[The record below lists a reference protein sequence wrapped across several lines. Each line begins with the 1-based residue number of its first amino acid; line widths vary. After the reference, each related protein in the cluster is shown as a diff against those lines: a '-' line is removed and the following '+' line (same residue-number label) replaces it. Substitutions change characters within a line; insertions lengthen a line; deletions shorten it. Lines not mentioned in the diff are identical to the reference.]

1 MPSWD
6 LFIGLFFVVGIGY
19 GLVLQRDR
27 SVTTLLSAY
36 VALIVAQTWA
46 VPISDFLNGNKAIL
60 NVYIAGRVS
69 PFGITAGLF
78 VVFIILLAQKSGMRS
93 GRSSNMGSFE
103 ILLFSFF
110 STAII
115 IATILSFMPADQ
127 LANILAQSKLATM
140 LTRFHTPLIIV
151 PPMAVIFFGIRRGE

>member
-6 LFIGLFFVVGIGY
+6 LFIGLFFVVGVGY

-36 VALIVAQTWA
+36 VALIVAETWA

-78 VVFIILLAQKSGMRS
+78 VVFIILLAQKSGLRS
-93 GRSSNMGSFE
+93 GRVNNMTSFE

-127 LANILAQSKLATM
+127 LAGILAQSKLATL
-140 LTRFHTPLIIV
+140 LTKYHTPLIIV
-151 PPMAVIFFGIRRGE
+151 PPMAVIFFGVRRGE